1 MDRDSAIELL
11 ALNLFEE
18 DEDKDVED
26 LLDIIENEHQ
36 STITYERDDI
46 PVIKKVGL
54 EEAVKKRPIV
64 VVKVKLKNR

>member
-26 LLDIIENEHQ
+26 LLDIIEN
-36 STITYERDDI
+36 DI
-46 PVIKKVGL
+46 KVQLHTRGMIY
-54 EEAVKKRPIV
+54 R
-64 VVKVKLKNR
+64 